1 MYKSNVLTEGILPS
15 IAIRGIAPFPHT
27 DLRIE
32 VGRLVSKNA
41 LLDAEKNF
49 SNYVL
54 LLIQENPMH
63 DAPSP
68 SNVLDYGVVAKIGIK
83 IKLPNGNFKVKFDP
97 IVRAEVL
104 NIEQTEPFFITRFK
118 TLPTV
123 QENVDQELGLVRML
137 AKQVLENNKQIL
149 KNPKV
154 CLEAIQNGVSSDKLC
169 DIVVNNMKIS
179 ETMKYK
185 YLKTDSLNKRLTY
198 LLEDIEKEKYMGQ
211 IENDINIAVKKNI
224 DENQKEYYL
233 REKMRA
239 IQEELGDK
247 VKKDSDIE
255 DLKAKVLEKKMPKH
269 IEEKAMYELQR
280 YQTLPVSSGES
291 GVIRTYLDFLVDLPW
306 HELSID
312 ETDLNKAEEALD
324 STHFGLEKVKERII
338 EYLAVKILTGKNPQT
353 ILCLVG
359 PPGVG
364 KTSLAQS
371 IAKALGRNFVKQSL
385 GGVKD
390 ESEIRGHRRTY
401 LGALPG
407 RIMQGMKKAKV
418 VNPVFLLDEID
429 KLGFDYKGDPSAA
442 LLEVLDPEQNAKF
455 SDHYLEEQYD
465 LSQVLFISTANYLGN
480 IPAPLRDRMEIIELS
495 SYTEIEKFNIAKEHL
510 ITKQLETHGLDETKF
525 VIEDGAV
532 MELIR
537 SYTREAGVRQ
547 LDRLFGSLIRKA
559 IKIILGDKKPNV
571 TVTAENVKDF
581 LGKPKFSNTKAEKTD
596 QIGVVTGLAYTQF
609 GGDTLSIEVT
619 YYKGTGKL
627 VLTGKLGDVMKESA
641 MAALSYV
648 KSNAAKL
655 NIDEEI
661 FKDNDIHIHVPEGA
675 VPKDGPSAGV
685 TITTAIISVLTNRK
699 VDHFIGMTGEITL
712 RGRVLPI
719 GGLKEKSI
727 AAHRSGLK
735 TIMIPFDNKK
745 DLEDIPQDVKD
756 SLEIIPVETIEEIIS
771 KVLKA

>member
-1 MYKSNVLTEGILPS
+1 MYSVNVLTEGLLPS

-32 VGRLVSKNA
+32 VGRIVSRNA
-41 LLDAEKNF
+41 LLEAEKNYG
-49 SNYVL
+49 SYVL

-63 DAPSP
+63 DKPTP
-68 SNVLDYGVVAKIGIK
+68 ENVLEYGVVAKIGIK

-97 IVRAEVL
+97 IVRAKII
-104 NIEQTEPFFITRFK
+104 NIERITPFFLTRFN
-118 TLPTV
+118 TMPTV
-123 QENVDQELGLVRML
+123 QEDIDHELALVRML
-137 AKQVLENNKQIL
+137 AKQVLENSKTIL
-149 KNPKV
+149 KNPKLS
-154 CLEAIQNGVSSDKLC
+154 LESIRKGVSSDRLC
-169 DIVVNNMKIS
+169 DVV
-179 ETMKYK
+179 
-185 YLKTDSLNKRLTY
+185 TDSLRISENLKFKYIKTASLNERLTY
-198 LLEDIEKEKYMGQ
+198 LLADIEKEKYMHS
-211 IENDINIAVKKNI
+211 IEDEINKTVKKNI

-247 VKKDSDIE
+247 VKKESDIE
-255 DLKAKVLEKKMPKH
+255 ELKTKIKAKKMPEH
-269 IEEKAMYELQR
+269 IEEKAMYELSR
-280 YQTLPVSSGES
+280 YQSLPAASGES

-306 HELSID
+306 HEVTTD
-312 ETDLNKAEEALD
+312 EKDIAKAERALD

-364 KTSLAQS
+364 KTTLAQS
-371 IAKALGRNFVKQSL
+371 IALALGRNFVKQSL
-385 GGVKD
+385 GGIKD
-390 ESEIRGHRRTY
+390 EAEIRGHRRTY

-407 RIMQGMKKAKV
+407 RILQGIKKSKV
-418 VNPVFLLDEID
+418 VNPVFLLDEVD
-429 KLGFDYKGDPSAA
+429 KLGSDYKGDPSAA

-465 LSQVLFISTANYLGN
+465 LSQVLFIATANYLGN

-495 SYTEIEKFNIAKEHL
+495 SYTEIEKFNIAREHL
-510 ITKQLETHGLDETKF
+510 IKKQLDTHGLDAKKF
-525 VIEDGAV
+525 SINDEAI

-547 LDRLFGSLIRKA
+547 LDRIFGTLIRKS
-559 IKIILGDKKPNV
+559 IKIILGDKKGNV
-571 TVTAENVKDF
+571 AITKDTVVDF
-581 LGKPKFSNTKAEKTD
+581 LGKPRFSNTKSETED

-609 GGDTLSIEVT
+609 GGDTLPVEVT
-619 YYKGTGKL
+619 YYKGKGKL

-641 MAALSYV
+641 QAALSYV
-648 KSNAAKL
+648 KSNSEKYK
-655 NIDEEI
+655 IDADFYIE
-661 FKDNDIHIHVPEGA
+661 NDIHIHVPEGA

-685 TITTAIISVLTNRK
+685 TMATAIVSALTHKK
-699 VDHFIGMTGEITL
+699 VDHLIGMTGEITL
-712 RGRVLPI
+712 RGRILPI

-745 DLEDIPQDVKD
+745 DLEDIPKEIQE
-756 SLEIIPVETIEEIIS
+756 SLEIVPVASIEEIITR
-771 KVLKA
+771 VLK

>member
-1 MYKSNVLTEGILPS
+1 MYQANVLTEGILPS

-32 VGRLVSKNA
+32 VGRNLSKKA
-41 LLDAEKNF
+41 LLEAEKNF
-49 SNYVL
+49 DSHVL

-63 DAPSP
+63 DTPTKA
-68 SNVLDYGVVAKIGIK
+68 NVLPHGVVARIGIK
-83 IKLPNGNFKVKFDP
+83 IKLPNGNYKVKFDP
-97 IVRAEVL
+97 IVRAEL
-104 NIEQTEPFFITRFK
+104 LQIQQTEPYFVTRFK
-118 TLPTV
+118 TMPTI
-123 QENVDQELGLVRML
+123 QDDIDQELALVRML
-137 AKQVLENNKQIL
+137 TKQIL
-149 KNPKV
+149 DNGKNLLKNAKTAM
-154 CLEAIQNGVSSDKLC
+154 EAIQNGVSSDKLV
-169 DIVVNNMKIS
+169 DIIANSLKVS
-179 ETMKYK
+179 ETQKYK
-185 YLKTDSLNKRLTY
+185 YVQTASLNQRLTY
-198 LLEDIEKEKYMGQ
+198 LLEDIEKEKYMTQ
-211 IENDINIAVKKNI
+211 IENEINMTVKRNI

-247 VKKDSDIE
+247 AKKESDIE
-255 DLKAKVLEKKMPKH
+255 DLKDKILAKKMPPH
-269 IEEKAMYELQR
+269 IEEKALYELSR
-280 YQTLPVSSGES
+280 YQTLPASSGES
-291 GVIRTYLDFLVDLPW
+291 GVIRTYLDFLIDLPW
-306 HELSID
+306 FEVSID
-312 ETDLNKAEEALD
+312 QEDIGKAEVALD

-407 RIMQGMKKAKV
+407 RILQGMKKAKV
-418 VNPVFLLDEID
+418 INPVFLLDEID

-465 LSQVLFISTANYLGN
+465 LSQVLFIATANYLGN

-495 SYTEIEKFNIAKEHL
+495 SYTELEKLNIAKQHL
-510 ITKQLETHGLDETKF
+510 IAKQLDTHGLTHDKF
-525 VIEDGAV
+525 IVDDDAT

-547 LDRLFGSLIRKA
+547 LDRVFGSLIRKA
-559 IKIILGDKKPNV
+559 IKIILGDRK
-571 TVTAENVKDF
+571 ENVHITKDNIVSF
-581 LGKPKFSNTKAEKTD
+581 LGKPRFSNTRAETD
-596 QIGVVTGLAYTQF
+596 DQVGVVTGLAYTQF
-609 GGDTLSIEVT
+609 GGDTLPVEVT
-619 YYKGTGKL
+619 YYQGKGNL

-641 MAALSYV
+641 QAALSYV
-648 KSNAAKL
+648 KSNAEKL
-655 NIDEEI
+655 GIDLEVVN
-661 FKDNDIHIHVPEGA
+661 KNDIHIHVPEGA
-675 VPKDGPSAGV
+675 VSKDGPSAGV
-685 TITTAIISVLTNRK
+685 TITTAIISALTGKK
-699 VDHFIGMTGEITL
+699 VDHFLGMTGEITL

-756 SLEIIPVETIEEIIS
+756 NLEIIPVETIEEIITRA
-771 KVLKA
+771 LK